1 MIEQTQ
7 DFRSNFD
14 SRKITILVLT
24 FLLLLSVIFISGCVQ
39 PATTIKSER
48 EVGEAVTNISS
59 DVDDVSQILNDIDRK
74 LG

>member
-1 MIEQTQ
+1 MTEPKK
-7 DFRSNFD
+7 DRSGFD
-14 SRKITILVLT
+14 TRKIITIVFT
-24 FLLLLSVIFISGCVQ
+24 FLLIFSIVFISGCVQ

-59 DVDDVSQILNDIDRK
+59 DVEDVSQILNDIDRK